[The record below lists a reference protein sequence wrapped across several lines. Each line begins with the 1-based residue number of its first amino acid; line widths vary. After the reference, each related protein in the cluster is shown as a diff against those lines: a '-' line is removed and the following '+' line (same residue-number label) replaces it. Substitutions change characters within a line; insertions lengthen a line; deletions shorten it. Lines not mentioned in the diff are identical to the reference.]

1 MGNCEARPIRRIEA
15 PGQRGLP
22 VLIDMNW
29 LGTTMTSENGGIVP
43 CRSAREDGNAGRE
56 IVL

>member
-1 MGNCEARPIRRIEA
+1 MGNREAVRIQRIEA

-29 LGTTMTSENGGIVP
+29 LGTTLTSENGGIVP
-43 CRSAREDGNAGRE
+43 SRSYRGVKDQAEV
-56 IVL
+56 VL